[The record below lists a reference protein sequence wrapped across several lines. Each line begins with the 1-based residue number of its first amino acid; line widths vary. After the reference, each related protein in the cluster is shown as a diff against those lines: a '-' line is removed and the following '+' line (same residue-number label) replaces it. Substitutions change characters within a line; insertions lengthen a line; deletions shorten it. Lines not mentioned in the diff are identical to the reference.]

1 MSQANVVT
9 VVIDFC
15 LDQNHKRQEQVE
27 FQKSHHYNKY
37 N

>member
-9 VVIDFC
+9 VVIEFC
-15 LDQNHKRQEQVE
+15 LDQIHKRQEQVE
-27 FQKSHHYNKY
+27 FQISHHHNKY